1 MLDTFYACV
10 LSAMIP
16 NMTIEQTTHF
26 GYEEVPTADK
36 ARRVAG
42 VFSSVANQYDIMN
55 DVMSFGIHRLW
66 KKLALIH
73 GGFRKGHR
81 VLDLAGGTGDLAIKL
96 APIVGATGEVVLADI
111 NASMLQVAQQRLM
124 DNGTINTIRIVQ
136 ADAQQLPFPDHH
148 FDRIIMGFGLRNVTD
163 KQQALNSMYN
173 KLTPGGRLLIL
184 EFSKPVVPGLNT
196 LYDFY
201 SFKCLPK
208 FGEWIANDSQSYQY
222 LAESIRKHP
231 DQDTLKDMLLQA
243 GFDQCRYHNLTGG
256 IVALHIGT
264 KY

>member
-1 MLDTFYACV
+1 
-10 LSAMIP
+10 MITI
-16 NMTIEQTTHF
+16 MTKEQTTHF

-42 VFSSVANQYDIMN
+42 VFSSVANNYDIMN

-66 KKLALIH
+66 KKLALMH

-96 APIVGATGEVVLADI
+96 APMVGDSGEVTLADI
-111 NASMLQVAQQRLM
+111 NVSMLEVARQRLM
-124 DNGTINTIRIVQ
+124 DNGAINTIRIVQ
-136 ADAQQLPFPDHH
+136 ADAEKLPFPDNH
-148 FDRIIMGFGLRNVTD
+148 FDRIIIGFGLRNVTD

-173 KLTPGGRLLIL
+173 KLVPGGQLLVL
-184 EFSKPVVPGLNT
+184 EFSKPVAPGLNT

-201 SFKCLPK
+201 SFKGLPK
-208 FGEWIANDSQSYQY
+208 LGEWIANDGQSYQY

-231 DQDTLKDMLLQA
+231 NQETLKDMVLQA
-243 GFDQCRYHNLTGG
+243 GFDQCRYYNLTGG